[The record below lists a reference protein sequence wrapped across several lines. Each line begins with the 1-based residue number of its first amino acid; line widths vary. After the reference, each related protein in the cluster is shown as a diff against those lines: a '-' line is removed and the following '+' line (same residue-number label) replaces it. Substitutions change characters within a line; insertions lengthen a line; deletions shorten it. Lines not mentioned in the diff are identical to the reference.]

1 MAAEAQGTRT
11 TVADPLKPTG
21 FWSYTSSDDKHS
33 DGHLSQLRRP
43 GLAHGHRPRL
53 RDLGDEL
60 VLEAAVN
67 GHAAFIAPFNRR
79 DFGTVPL
86 QFGTGVLTPSEAV
99 RRIRT

>member
-43 GLAHGHRPRL
+43 GLAHGHRP
-53 RDLGDEL
+53 
-60 VLEAAVN
+60 AAKRPAVCEP
-67 GHAAFIAPFNRR
+67 GIQRAKPF
-79 DFGTVPL
+79 G
-86 QFGTGVLTPSEAV
+86 
-99 RRIRT
+99 RIFSLITSPVI